1 MWGGKGMVMLSG
13 RPIVKEANQLLA
25 DQILMEKREVLDSV
39 EDDGIGKDG
48 GVERMGGKGG

>member
-1 MWGGKGMVMLSG
+1 MVMLSG